1 MYVGYSVLSLAISDA
16 FGFLKRRM
24 FLNGYFLRK
33 ELLNLGSILFDLVP
47 PLYCLQERQKY
58 KHIFVCALPS
68 GKNKTQR
75 NFCVC
80 VNKCGMPYRIR

>member
-47 PLYCLQERQKY
+47 PIYGLQERQKQ
-58 KHIFVCALPS
+58 K
-68 GKNKTQR
+68 
-75 NFCVC
+75 
-80 VNKCGMPYRIR
+80 

>member
-1 MYVGYSVLSLAISDA
+1 MYIGFSVLSLAISDA
-16 FGFLKRRM
+16 FGFLNRRT

-47 PLYCLQERQKY
+47 PIYCLQERQKY
-58 KHIFVCALPS
+58 KQISVCAFS
-68 GKNKTQR
+68 AGQTKIQT

-80 VNKCGMPYRIR
+80 DNKCGMPYRIR